1 MCNTPKA
8 LRAWHK
14 GLNNCPRFS
23 SIIEWSWD
31 SHHHCLRYE
40 SFLSWADFDVVAQC
54 AEGYHGKAV
63 VQKCQK
69 GGATAGRFLDL
80 RWCQLPSL
88 QQFLICVSKGCRGDM
103 NPRENLGWCFIPW
116 GIIGLDPCLHPKVLV
131 LCERV
136 RPTIRGFCCR
146 QCSLWILSQ
155 KIFPLEEPASTRN
168 RTSEKNAQLPH
179 WFFWTHYIHNHADK
193 NWTSCWCFTLL
204 PSHDP
209 SKQGN
214 MTKYDILWHCLRT
227 HLNNLKS
234 GVSWILLTN
243 KLHAHS
249 IFLISARRTL
259 HPLGLFCLHVPRPDV
274 VFFSFSFFRRDSVTR
289 LFRTNNTFFFLI
301 QPYFT
306 SVR

>member
-80 RWCQLPSL
+80 RWCQLPAL
-88 QQFLICVSKGCRGDM
+88 QQFLIFVSKGCRGDM
-103 NPRENLGWCFIPW
+103 NPIDNLGWCFIPW
-116 GIIGLDPCLHPKVLV
+116 GIIGLDPCLHPKVLA

-136 RPTIRGFCCR
+136 RPTTRGLCCR

-168 RTSEKNAQLPH
+168 RTSEKHAQLPH

-193 NWTSCWCFTLL
+193 HWTSCCCFTLL

-234 GVSWILLTN
+234 GSSWILLTN

-249 IFLISARRTL
+249 VYFWFRPGEPYTLSGCSAFT
-259 HPLGLFCLHVPRPDV
+259 CLA
-274 VFFSFSFFRRDSVTR
+274 
-289 LFRTNNTFFFLI
+289 LMYCFFL
-301 QPYFT
+301 FFGET
-306 SVR
+306 L